1 MKVGRKFTLWIISF
15 LSVIGLVS
23 AYFYYRSE
31 MSDGA
36 MRIESLARTVGPILE
51 QSLED
56 YMLKRDSHALERTF
70 DNLKNIEP
78 IRRIWLVNREWDI
91 KVSSDKRE
99 TGRALSPDDPGCR
112 ECHEKGHKGFS
123 LLSSGTFR
131 WAQPVTNKPEC
142 YKCHGPLAKYN
153 GVFIIDFSTGE
164 ISRRVAKH
172 MRRGFLILL
181 LSLACVGFALI
192 VFSKKVMIKRLDRV
206 TKTIIGFQEGSEN
219 IRIPVKG
226 NDEIADL
233 ETSFNRMADAITER
247 DSERKLLYNQVSSSY
262 EQWQRTFDSITE
274 LISIVDREGN
284 IVKANQALM
293 NYFGVS
299 QEELQD
305 KKYFDLFRGQ
315 DMVGGSG
322 PNQGRTMDISH
333 PMEEIVDKE
342 GRTFTLSVFP
352 FAYPETDFKGA
363 ILVAR
368 DITERKGLEE
378 ERERLISELKNTLS
392 KVSRSQEMWQ
402 DTFDAIGDLIS
413 IHDSNFNILKVNRS
427 FADYF
432 GIHPRDAIGK
442 KCYEFFHAENP
453 DLPDCP
459 HRITLNERR
468 PATAEQYNPKT
479 SRIFRVST
487 FPFTIPESETGGS
500 IHIAR
505 DITDE
510 KDKETRL
517 IMSERLAALGQMAS
531 GVAHEI
537 NNPLAAILG
546 CAEGLLARIGKGQF
560 DKELFENYLKIIE
573 EEISRCKSITTSML
587 SFVRKTT
594 YEKKA
599 IDVREEIERT
609 LEIIGFQGRLKNVKL
624 IKNYSPD
631 VPLIYGNPG
640 ELRQALI
647 AIVTNALDAMR
658 DEGVLTVDTGKEG
671 EKVFLKISD
680 SGPGIPREIVDK
692 IFDPFFTTK
701 SESGGT
707 GLGLSIANKIINN
720 HNGSIKVSSAMGVGT
735 TFTIFLPVGTV

>member
-15 LSVIGLVS
+15 LCVIGLVS

-31 MSDGA
+31 MNDGA
-36 MRIESLARTVGPILE
+36 LRIESLARTVGPILE

-78 IRRIWLVNREWDI
+78 ISRIWLVNKEWDI
-91 KVSSDKRE
+91 KISSDKKE

-123 LLSSGTFR
+123 LSSSEMFR

-142 YKCHGPLAKYN
+142 YKCHGPLVKYN
-153 GVFIIDFSTGE
+153 GVFIIDFSTSE
-164 ISRRVAKH
+164 MSRRVARH
-172 MRRGFLILL
+172 MLRGLLILL

-192 VFSKKVMIKRLDRV
+192 LFSKKIVIERLDRV
-206 TKTIIGFQEGSEN
+206 TRTIIGFREGSEN

-233 ETSFNRMADAITER
+233 ETSFNKMADAITER
-247 DSERKLLYNQVSSSY
+247 DRERKLLYNQVSSSY

-274 LISIVDREGN
+274 LISIVDKEGN
-284 IVKANQALM
+284 IVRANLAFM
-293 NYFGVS
+293 NYFGVT
-299 QEELQD
+299 QEELRD
-305 KKYFDLFRGQ
+305 KKYLKLFRGEDVRGGDPYQ
-315 DMVGGSG
+315 DG
-322 PNQGRTMDISH
+322 TKDIGH
-333 PMEEIVDKE
+333 PAEEIVDKK
-342 GRTFTLSVFP
+342 GRTFTLSAFP

-368 DITERKGLEE
+368 DVTERKRLEE
-378 ERERLISELKNTLS
+378 EREKLIIELKNTLS
-392 KVSRSQEMWQ
+392 QVSRSQEMWQ

-413 IHDSNFNILKVNRS
+413 IYDGNFNILKVNRA

-432 GIHPRDAIGK
+432 GIHPRDAIGR
-442 KCYEFFHAENP
+442 KCYEFFHSENP
-453 DLPDCP
+453 DLQDCP
-459 HRITLNERR
+459 HRITVNEKR
-468 PATAEQYNPKT
+468 PATAEQFNPKT
-479 SRIFRVST
+479 RRIFRVST
-487 FPFTIPESETGGS
+487 FPFAIPESEADGS
-500 IHIAR
+500 IHIVR

-510 KDKETRL
+510 KDRETRL

-546 CAEGLLARIGKGQF
+546 CAEGLLARVGKGQF

-587 SFVRKTT
+587 SFVRKTS

-599 IDVREEIERT
+599 INIREEIEKT
-609 LEIIGFQGRLKNVKL
+609 LEIIGFQGRLKNVRL
-624 IKNYSPD
+624 IKNHSPD
-631 VPLIYGNPG
+631 VPLIYGNQG

-647 AIVTNALDAMR
+647 AIVTNALDAMY
-658 DEGVLTVDTGKEG
+658 DKGVLTVDTGKEG
-671 EKVFLKISD
+671 ENVFLKIAD
-680 SGPGIPREIVDK
+680 SGPGIPEEIMDK
-692 IFDPFFTTK
+692 IFNPFFTTK

-720 HNGSIKVSSAMGVGT
+720 HRGRIQVSSTEGIGT
-735 TFTIFLPVGTV
+735 TFTILLPMGTA

>member
-1 MKVGRKFTLWIISF
+1 MKVGRKFTVWIISF
-15 LSVIGLVS
+15 LCVIGLVS

-31 MSDGA
+31 MTDGA
-36 MRIESLARTVGPILE
+36 TRIESLARTVGPILE

-70 DNLKNIEP
+70 DNLKDIEP
-78 IRRIWLVNREWDI
+78 ISRIWLVNREWNI
-91 KVSSDKRE
+91 KISSDKKE
-99 TGRALSPDDPGCR
+99 TGRVLSPSDPGCR
-112 ECHEKGHKGFS
+112 ECHERNHKGFS

-131 WAQPVTNKPEC
+131 WAQPVTNKPAC
-142 YKCHGPLAKYN
+142 YKCHSPLAKYN
-153 GVFIIDFSTGE
+153 GVFIIDFSTRE
-164 ISRRVAKH
+164 ISNRVTRH
-172 MRRGFLILL
+172 MLRGLLILL
-181 LSLACVGFALI
+181 ASLACIGFALI
-192 VFSKKVMIKRLDRV
+192 VFSRKVVIERLDRV
-206 TKTIIGFQEGSEN
+206 TKTIVGFREGSEN
-219 IRIPVKG
+219 IRIPVSG

-233 ETSFNRMADAITER
+233 ETSFNKMADTITER
-247 DSERKLLYNQVSSSY
+247 DNERKLLFNQVSSSY

-284 IVKANQALM
+284 IVKANMAFM
-293 NYFGVS
+293 NYFGVT
-299 QEELQD
+299 QEDLRD
-305 KKYFDLFRGQ
+305 KKYLELFRGE
-315 DMVGGSG
+315 DVAGGG
-322 PNQGRTMDISH
+322 AMNISH
-333 PMEEIVDKE
+333 PVEEIVDKK

-352 FAYPETDFKGA
+352 YAYPGSDFEGA

-368 DITERKGLEE
+368 DITERKRLEE
-378 ERERLISELKNTLS
+378 ERERLIIELRNTLG
-392 KVSRSQEMWQ
+392 KVSRSQEMWE

-413 IHDSNFNILKVNRS
+413 VHDSEFNILKVNRA

-432 GIHPRDAIGK
+432 GIRPKDAIGK
-442 KCYEFFHAENP
+442 KCYEFFHTDNP
-453 DLPDCP
+453 DLQDCP
-459 HRITLNERR
+459 HRITLREKR

-487 FPFTIPESETGGS
+487 FPFTIPESEGGGS
-500 IHIAR
+500 IHIVR

-587 SFVRKTT
+587 SFVRRTT
-594 YEKKA
+594 YEKKEMN
-599 IDVREEIERT
+599 IREEIEKT
-609 LEIIGFQGRLKNVKL
+609 LEIIGFQGRLKSVKL
-624 IKNYSPD
+624 MKNYSTD
-631 VPLIYGNPG
+631 VPLIHGNQG

-658 DEGVLTVDTGKEG
+658 DKGVLMVDTGKEG
-671 EKVFLKISD
+671 GNVFLRIAD
-680 SGPGIPREIVDK
+680 SGPGIPEEIMAK
-692 IFDPFFTTK
+692 IFNPFFTTK

-720 HNGSIKVSSAMGVGT
+720 HKGRIRVSSTEGTGT
-735 TFTIFLPVGTV
+735 TFTIFLPIGNA